1 MCLSDSLYEPIP
13 VYPLV
18 YIVCLLS
25 WNMVGCVLTDYPG
38 QAVSISQYRLF
49 IIKTHLRPQTWLV
62 LGARLPSII
71 YQPAEISPWQT
82 TGITLY
88 RTGRLNQHSGQ
99 GIDCTRAEGFHQ
111 ITNHQHRK
119 LRKLPEYIRRGGDT
133 SLSTTPGTGW
143 ISPDTM

>member
-49 IIKTHLRPQTWLV
+49 IIKTHLRPQTSDLA
-62 LGARLPSII
+62 GAGGQTS
-71 YQPAEISPWQT
+71 QHHIST
-82 TGITLY
+82 
-88 RTGRLNQHSGQ
+88 SGD
-99 GIDCTRAEGFHQ
+99 IAL
-111 ITNHQHRK
+111 TNHWDHAIPYREAQPT
-119 LRKLPEYIRRGGDT
+119 LR
-133 SLSTTPGTGW
+133 PGH
-143 ISPDTM
+143 